1 MQTKSRL
8 RNRYSITSW
17 MNAGVA
23 VIFISMPSIASAG
36 MHLSLSGSQ
45 STSNAG
51 LQKIQSGSGS
61 ASIAFDIWD
70 YLRLGYTY
78 RQELAYTGG
87 YTEAKDANGVIIKNS
102 AGNPTYVK
110 FLNRSRVVSDSVDF
124 TVVLYAGDVF
134 MPYVFVGAGRKNYNI
149 INQTEGQED
158 EVIKLTMP
166 FSPNGGVGLGIRMSQ
181 RFSLKFS
188 YTVSQGYKQLPD
200 QPLELTMDSYSQVG
214 ISYAL

>member
-1 MQTKSRL
+1 MQYKSRS
-8 RNRYSITSW
+8 RISNYFRSW
-17 MNAGVA
+17 MNVA
-23 VIFISMPSIASAG
+23 VAVTFISMPSIASAG

-61 ASIAFDIWD
+61 ASVAFDIWD

-87 YTEAKDANGVIIKNS
+87 YTEAKDANGVTIKNS

-110 FLNRSRVVSDSVDF
+110 FLNRSRVISDSVDL
-124 TVVLYAGDVF
+124 TVVLYAGDVL

-149 INQTEGQED
+149 VNQTEGQED
-158 EVIKLTMP
+158 DVIKLTMP
-166 FSPNGGVGLGIRMSQ
+166 FSPNGGAGIGIRMSQ

-200 QPLELTMDSYSQVG
+200 QPIEITMDSYSQVG

>member
-1 MQTKSRL
+1 MHNNART
-8 RNRYSITSW
+8 RNRIPFRSW
-17 MNAGVA
+17 MNAAIA
-23 VIFISMPSIASAG
+23 VTFISMSSIASAG

-51 LQKIQSGSGS
+51 YQKIQSGSGS
-61 ASIAFDIWD
+61 ASVAFEIWD

-87 YTEAKDANGVIIKNS
+87 YTESKDANGNIQKDS
-102 AGNPTYVK
+102 TGASMYVK
-110 FLNRSRVVSDSVDF
+110 FLNRSKVISDSVDL
-124 TVVLYAGDVF
+124 TVVLYAGEVF

-149 INQTEGQED
+149 VNSVEGQED
-158 EVIKLTMP
+158 DVIKLSMP
-166 FSPNGGVGLGIRMSQ
+166 PSPNGGAGIGVQLSR

-188 YTVSQGYKQLPD
+188 YTVSQGYKQLPG
-200 QPLELTMDSYSQVG
+200 QPLELTLDSFSQVG